1 MEDGS
6 LNKTNTGS
14 VNERGLINDL
24 NKRGFS
30 DFNSLCEI
38 YANSLEDKVGATDI
52 KTIVACDYIYISDN
66 GVGMN
71 KEAIDNMWSLFRENN
86 NENKSL
92 GVSGLGAKAATKI
105 LSRNKEI
112 NYYTYNNSI
121 WRKVKVPWDEIVE
134 NGVYSGVVECEE
146 LDNNSNE
153 IKELKVLNINK
164 GTTLRLPYNE
174 DVDIEIRKHFT
185 DEKKNISKYDER
197 LDFIFGKF
205 TQKMKLYH
213 EHLDYNN
220 KTLVPYDYF
229 TKQNLAYY
237 DGISVQE
244 ILVLKG
250 ENNTNRFI
258 WNSNPECNEGLEFKT
273 LNKTTQTKP
282 TQVRYNVNDIIG
294 NIYIRTAI
302 FKNKK
307 ITLKLNKNT
316 GKVEYSGFEIP
327 DINDYDCNYFDFKQS
342 KNVITQ
348 ELVKVPLIRN
358 KQMVCSF
365 ALDDFKGSTCRG
377 SKEATL
383 KCVGLRSEI
392 EYETISS
399 QDSVLDKVFGIQSNK
414 IQLNEGE
421 ISKSLMRLINLIK
434 QTRWE
439 EVNKYIKQDV
449 YSLIDKMFSARQII
463 QAALYRR
470 LAIKEVEYKN
480 KIYSVSKVQ
489 ALFRKKKA
497 VTEVKK
503 LKAVLKIQAV
513 FHRKKVLKDI
523 AKTNAAIKLQKIVRR
538 RKALK
543 DIKKAKAGNTLKG
556 FLYGKKVRKEIV
568 NMYPEVLKKKEAIK
582 QIQAVL
588 HRRQAQKQVEEKKTL
603 IYRTG
608 VSKLSNFLYNK
619 NMVDTKINL
628 IKNINRNVNEIKEQ
642 KKLLESF
649 ENISKY
655 CEKIHPEH
663 YNILTTIFNS
673 IERDFI

>member
-1 MEDGS
+1 MEDRS
-6 LNKTNTGS
+6 FNKTNTGS

-38 YANSLEDKVGATDI
+38 YANSLEDKVGATII
-52 KTIVACDYIYISDN
+52 KTIITPDYIYISDN
-66 GVGMN
+66 GIGMN
-71 KEAIDNMWSLFRENN
+71 KVSIDNMWSLFRENN

-121 WRKVKVPWDEIVE
+121 WRKIKVPWDEIVE

-146 LDNNSNE
+146 LDNNSEE
-153 IKELKVLNINK
+153 IKELNVLNINK

-185 DEKKNISKYDER
+185 DEKKNISKYNER

-213 EHLDYNN
+213 EHQDYNN
-220 KTLVPYDYF
+220 KTLVPYNYF

-258 WNSNPECNEGLEFKT
+258 WNSNSKCNEGLEFKT

-282 TQVRYNVNDIIG
+282 TEVGYNVNDIIG
-294 NIYIRTAI
+294 NIYIKTAI
-302 FKNKK
+302 LKNNK
-307 ITLKLNKNT
+307 IRLKLNNKT
-316 GKVEYSGFEIP
+316 SKIEYSEFEIP
-327 DINDYDCNYFDFKQS
+327 DINNYDCNYFDFNQN

-358 KQMVCSF
+358 KQMISSI
-365 ALDDFKGSTCRG
+365 ALEDFKGSTCRG

-392 EYETISS
+392 SYETLSS

-414 IQLNEGE
+414 IQLNDGE
-421 ISKSLMRLINLIK
+421 IPKSLMRLINFIK

-439 EVNKYIKQDV
+439 EVNKYIKQGI
-449 YSLIDKMFSARQII
+449 YNYYDKRSSAKKII
-463 QAALYRR
+463 KAALNRK
-470 LAIKEVEYKN
+470 LAIKKVEYKKKLN
-480 KIYSVSKVQ
+480 SISKVQ
-489 ALFRKKKA
+489 SLFRKKKA
-497 VTEVKK
+497 VVEMKK
-503 LKAVLKIQAV
+503 LKSVLKIQAV
-513 FHRKKVLKDI
+513 FHRKKVLKNI
-523 AKTNAAIKLQKIVRR
+523 VKTNAAIKLQTLF
-538 RKALK
+538 RKKRALK
-543 DIKKAKAGNTLKG
+543 DIRKVKSLNTLRAV
-556 FLYGKKVRKEIV
+556 LYGKKVRKEIV
-568 NMYPEVLKKKEAIK
+568 NMYPEVLKKKQAIK

-588 HRRQAQKQVEEKKTL
+588 HRKHARKLVDEKKLL
-603 IYRTG
+603 IRKEG
-608 VSKLSNFLYNK
+608 VSKLLNFLCNK
-619 NMVDTKINL
+619 NMEYIKLNI
-628 IKNINRNVNEIKEQ
+628 IKNINKNVNEVKE
-642 KKLLESF
+642 KIKLLESF
-649 ENISKY
+649 EYISKY
-655 CEKIHPEH
+655 CEKLHPEH

-673 IERDFI
+673 IENDF

>member
-6 LNKTNTGS
+6 FNITNTGS

-38 YANSLEDKVGATDI
+38 YANSLEEKVRATKI
-52 KTIVACDYIYISDN
+52 LTIVTPDYIYISDD
-66 GVGMN
+66 GIGMN
-71 KEAIDNMWSLFRENN
+71 KKAIDNMWSLFRENN

-105 LSRNKEI
+105 LSRNQEI
-112 NYYTYNNSI
+112 NYYTYYNEDDNPI

-146 LDNNSNE
+146 LDNDSEE
-153 IKELKVLNINK
+153 IKELKSFNIKK

-185 DEKKNISKYDER
+185 DEKKYISKYDER

-205 TQKMKLYH
+205 SQKIKLYH
-213 EHLDYNN
+213 EHQAYNN
-220 KTLVPYDYF
+220 KTLIPYNYF
-229 TKQNLAYY
+229 TKQNLSYY

-258 WNSNPECNEGLEFKT
+258 WNSNPECNEGLEFKI

-282 TQVRYNVNDIIG
+282 TEVGYNVNDIIG

-302 FKNKK
+302 LKNKK
-307 ITLKLNKNT
+307 ITLKLNNKT
-316 GKVEYSGFEIP
+316 GKIEYSGFEIP
-327 DINDYDCNYFDFKQS
+327 DINNYDCNYFDFNQH

-358 KQMVCSF
+358 KQMICSI

-392 EYETISS
+392 EYETLSS
-399 QDSVLDKVFGIQSNK
+399 QNSVLDKVFGIQSNK
-414 IQLNEGE
+414 IQLNDGE
-421 ISKSLMRLINLIK
+421 IPKSLMRLINHIK
-434 QTRWE
+434 VTRWE
-439 EVNKYIKQDV
+439 EVNKYIKQGI
-449 YSLIDKMFSARQII
+449 YRFIDRVISAREIVK
-463 QAALYRR
+463 AVFYRK
-470 LAIKEVEYKN
+470 LAIKEVEHKK
-480 KIYSVSKVQ
+480 KINSVSKIQ

-497 VTEVKK
+497 TVEVRK
-503 LKAVLKIQAV
+503 LKAVLKIQAL
-513 FHRKKVLKDI
+513 FHMKKVLKDI
-523 AKTNAAIKLQKIVRR
+523 KKEKSWKYIKRIFIWKKSKKRNSEYVSRSVKEKRSCKTN
-538 RKALK
+538 
-543 DIKKAKAGNTLKG
+543 
-556 FLYGKKVRKEIV
+556 
-568 NMYPEVLKKKEAIK
+568 
-582 QIQAVL
+582 
-588 HRRQAQKQVEEKKTL
+588 
-603 IYRTG
+603 TG
-608 VSKLSNFLYNK
+608 
-619 NMVDTKINL
+619 
-628 IKNINRNVNEIKEQ
+628 
-642 KKLLESF
+642 
-649 ENISKY
+649 
-655 CEKIHPEH
+655 
-663 YNILTTIFNS
+663 S
-673 IERDFI
+673 IT

>member
-1 MEDGS
+1 MEDLS

-14 VNERGLINDL
+14 VDERGLINDL

-38 YANSLEDKVGATDI
+38 YANSLEDKVRATYI
-52 KTIVACDYIYISDN
+52 KSIIMCDYIYISDN

-71 KEAIDNMWSLFRENN
+71 KETIDNMWSLFRENN

-121 WRKVKVPWDEIVE
+121 WRKVKVPWDKIVE
-134 NGVYSGVVECEE
+134 NGVYSGAVECEE
-146 LDNNSNE
+146 LDNNSEE

-185 DEKKNISKYDER
+185 DEKKYISKYDER

-205 TQKMKLYH
+205 SQKIKLYH
-213 EHLDYNN
+213 EHQAYNN
-220 KTLVPYDYF
+220 KTLIPYNYF
-229 TKQNLAYY
+229 VKENLSYY

-258 WNSNPECNEGLEFKT
+258 WNSNPECNEGVEFKI
-273 LNKTTQTKP
+273 LNKITQTKP
-282 TQVRYNVNDIIG
+282 TKVGYNVNNIIG

-302 FKNKK
+302 LKNKK
-307 ITLKLNKNT
+307 ITLKYNNKT

-327 DINDYDCNYFDFKQS
+327 DINNYDCNYFDFNQH

-348 ELVKVPLIRN
+348 ELVKVQLIRN
-358 KQMVCSF
+358 KQMISSI
-365 ALDDFKGSTCRG
+365 ALEDFKGSTCRG

-392 EYETISS
+392 EYETLSS
-399 QDSVLDKVFGIQSNK
+399 QDNVLDKVFGIQSNK

-421 ISKSLMRLINLIK
+421 IPKSLMRLINHIK
-434 QTRWE
+434 QIRWE
-439 EVNKYIKQDV
+439 ELNNYIKQDI
-449 YSLIDKMFSARQII
+449 YSLIDRNISAKQTIK
-463 QAALYRR
+463 ALFCRK
-470 LAIKEVEYKN
+470 LAIKEVEYKKKVN
-480 KIYSVSKVQ
+480 SVSKIQ
-489 ALFRKKKA
+489 TLFHKKEA
-497 VTEVKK
+497 VELVKK
-503 LKAVLKIQAV
+503 INAVLKIQAV
-513 FHRKKVLKDI
+513 FLGKKVSDNI
-523 AKTNAAIKLQKIVRR
+523 TKTNAIIKIQKLFR
-538 RKALK
+538 RKKGLK
-543 DIKKAKAGNTLKG
+543 DIKKIKAVDTIKG
-556 FLYGKKVRKEIV
+556 VLYGKKVRKEII
-568 NMYPEVLKKKEAIK
+568 NMYPEVLKRKEDVK
-582 QIQAVL
+582 QIQTL
-588 HRRQAQKQVEEKKTL
+588 LYRRKAQKYVEEIKTL
-603 IYRTG
+603 NYKTG
-608 VSKLSNFLYNK
+608 ISKLSDFLYNK
-619 NMVDTKINL
+619 NIENIKLNL
-628 IKNINRNVNEIKEQ
+628 IKNIIRNVINSKDK

-649 ENISKY
+649 EYISKY
-655 CEKIHPEH
+655 CEEKYPEH
-663 YNILTTIFNS
+663 YFSLNKIFSS
-673 IERDFI
+673 IEEDF

>member
-1 MEDGS
+1 MEDES
-6 LNKTNTGS
+6 FNKTNTGS

-38 YANSLEDKVGATDI
+38 YANSLEDKVGATII
-52 KTIVACDYIYISDN
+52 KTIITPDYIYISDN
-66 GVGMN
+66 GIGMN
-71 KEAIDNMWSLFRENN
+71 KESIDNMWSLFRENN

-121 WRKVKVPWDEIVE
+121 WRKIKVPWDEIVE

-146 LDNNSNE
+146 LDNNSEE
-153 IKELKVLNINK
+153 IKELNVLNINK

-185 DEKKNISKYDER
+185 DEKKNISKYNER

-213 EHLDYNN
+213 EHQDYNN
-220 KTLVPYDYF
+220 KTLVPYNYF

-258 WNSNPECNEGLEFKT
+258 WNSNSECNEGLEFKT

-282 TQVRYNVNDIIG
+282 TEVGYNVNDIIG
-294 NIYIRTAI
+294 NIYIKTAI
-302 FKNKK
+302 LKNNK
-307 ITLKLNKNT
+307 IRLKLNNKT
-316 GKVEYSGFEIP
+316 SKIEYSEFEIP
-327 DINDYDCNYFDFKQS
+327 DINNYDCNYFDFNQN

-358 KQMVCSF
+358 KQMISSI
-365 ALDDFKGSTCRG
+365 ALEDFKGSTCRG

-392 EYETISS
+392 SYETLSS

-414 IQLNEGE
+414 IQLNDGE
-421 ISKSLMRLINLIK
+421 IPKSLMRLINFIK

-439 EVNKYIKQDV
+439 EVNKYIKQGI
-449 YSLIDKMFSARQII
+449 YNYYDKRSSAKKII
-463 QAALYRR
+463 KAALNRK
-470 LAIKEVEYKN
+470 LAIKKVEYKKKLN
-480 KIYSVSKVQ
+480 SISKVQ
-489 ALFRKKKA
+489 SLFRKKKA
-497 VTEVKK
+497 VVEMKK
-503 LKAVLKIQAV
+503 LKSVLKIQAV
-513 FHRKKVLKDI
+513 FHRKKVLKNI
-523 AKTNAAIKLQKIVRR
+523 VKTNAAIKLQTLF
-538 RKALK
+538 RKKRALK
-543 DIKKAKAGNTLKG
+543 DIRKVKSLNTLRAV
-556 FLYGKKVRKEIV
+556 LYGKKVRKEIV
-568 NMYPEVLKKKEAIK
+568 NMYPEVLKKKQAIK

-588 HRRQAQKQVEEKKTL
+588 HRKHARKLVDEKKLL
-603 IYRTG
+603 IRKEG
-608 VSKLSNFLYNK
+608 VSKLLNFLCNK
-619 NMVDTKINL
+619 NMEYMKLNI
-628 IKNINRNVNEIKEQ
+628 IKNINKNVNEVKE
-642 KKLLESF
+642 KIKLLESF
-649 ENISKY
+649 EYISKY
-655 CEKIHPEH
+655 CEKLHPEH

-673 IERDFI
+673 IENDF

>member
-1 MEDGS
+1 MEDRS
-6 LNKTNTGS
+6 FNKTNTGS

-38 YANSLEDKVGATDI
+38 YANSLENKVGATTI
-52 KTIVACDYIYISDN
+52 KTIITPDYIYISDN

-71 KEAIDNMWSLFRENN
+71 KESIDNMWSLFRENN

-134 NGVYSGVVECEE
+134 NGIYSGVVECEE
-146 LDNNSNE
+146 LDNNSEE
-153 IKELKVLNINK
+153 IRELNVLNINK

-185 DEKKNISKYDER
+185 DEKKNISKYNER

-213 EHLDYNN
+213 EHQDYNN
-220 KTLVPYDYF
+220 KTLVPYNYF

-258 WNSNPECNEGLEFKT
+258 WNSNSECNEGLEFKT

-282 TQVRYNVNDIIG
+282 TEVGYNVNDIIG
-294 NIYIRTAI
+294 NIYIKTAI
-302 FKNKK
+302 LKNNK
-307 ITLKLNKNT
+307 ITLKLNNKT
-316 GKVEYSGFEIP
+316 SKIEYSGFEIP
-327 DINDYDCNYFDFKQS
+327 DINDYDYNYYDFNQN

-358 KQMVCSF
+358 KQMISSI
-365 ALDDFKGSTCRG
+365 ALEDFKGSTCRG

-392 EYETISS
+392 SYETISS

-421 ISKSLMRLINLIK
+421 ISKSLMRLINFIK
-434 QTRWE
+434 QARWE
-439 EVNKYIKQDV
+439 EVNKYIKQGI
-449 YSLIDKMFSARQII
+449 YNFFDKRSSAKKII
-463 QAALYRR
+463 KAALNRK
-470 LAIKEVEYKN
+470 LAIKKVEYKKKLN
-480 KIYSVSKVQ
+480 SISKVQ
-489 ALFRKKKA
+489 SLFRKKKA
-497 VTEVKK
+497 VVEMKK
-503 LKAVLKIQAV
+503 LKSVLKIQAV

-523 AKTNAAIKLQKIVRR
+523 VKTNAAIKLQTLF
-538 RKALK
+538 RKKRALK
-543 DIKKAKAGNTLKG
+543 DIRKVKSLNTLRAV
-556 FLYGKKVRKEIV
+556 LYGKKVRKEIV

-588 HRRQAQKQVEEKKTL
+588 HRRQARKLVDEKKLL
-603 IYRTG
+603 IRKEG
-608 VSKLSNFLYNK
+608 VSKLLNFLCNK
-619 NMVDTKINL
+619 NMEYMKLNI
-628 IKNINRNVNEIKEQ
+628 IKNINKNVNEVKE
-642 KKLLESF
+642 KIKLLESF
-649 ENISKY
+649 EYISKY
-655 CEKIHPEH
+655 CEKLHPEH

-673 IERDFI
+673 IENDF

>member
-1 MEDGS
+1 MEDRS
-6 LNKTNTGS
+6 FNKTNTGS

-38 YANSLEDKVGATDI
+38 YANSLEDKVGATII
-52 KTIVACDYIYISDN
+52 KTIITPDYIYISDN
-66 GVGMN
+66 GIGMN
-71 KEAIDNMWSLFRENN
+71 KVSIDNMWSLFRENN

-121 WRKVKVPWDEIVE
+121 WRKIKVPWDEIVE

-146 LDNNSNE
+146 LDNNSEE
-153 IKELKVLNINK
+153 IKELNILNINK

-185 DEKKNISKYDER
+185 DEKKNISKYNER

-213 EHLDYNN
+213 EHQDYNN
-220 KTLVPYDYF
+220 KTLVPYNYF

-258 WNSNPECNEGLEFKT
+258 WNSNSKCNEGLEFKT

-282 TQVRYNVNDIIG
+282 TEVGYNVNDIIG
-294 NIYIRTAI
+294 NIYIKTAI
-302 FKNKK
+302 LKNNK
-307 ITLKLNKNT
+307 IRLKLNNKT
-316 GKVEYSGFEIP
+316 SKIEYSEFEIP
-327 DINDYDCNYFDFKQS
+327 DINNYDCNYFDFNQN

-358 KQMVCSF
+358 KQMISSI
-365 ALDDFKGSTCRG
+365 ALEDFKGSTCRG

-392 EYETISS
+392 SYETLSS

-414 IQLNEGE
+414 IQLNDGE
-421 ISKSLMRLINLIK
+421 IPKSLMRLINFIK

-439 EVNKYIKQDV
+439 EVNKYIKQGI
-449 YSLIDKMFSARQII
+449 YNYYDKRSSAKKII
-463 QAALYRR
+463 KAALNRK
-470 LAIKEVEYKN
+470 LAIKKVEYKKKLN
-480 KIYSVSKVQ
+480 SISKVQ
-489 ALFRKKKA
+489 SLFRKKKA
-497 VTEVKK
+497 VVEMKK
-503 LKAVLKIQAV
+503 LKSVLKIQAV
-513 FHRKKVLKDI
+513 FHRKKVLKNI
-523 AKTNAAIKLQKIVRR
+523 VKTNAAIKLQTLF
-538 RKALK
+538 RKKRALK
-543 DIKKAKAGNTLKG
+543 YIRKLKSLNTLKAV
-556 FLYGKKVRKEIV
+556 LYGKKVRKEIV
-568 NMYPEVLKKKEAIK
+568 NMYPEVLKKKQAIK

-588 HRRQAQKQVEEKKTL
+588 HRKHARKLVDEKKLL
-603 IYRTG
+603 IRKEG
-608 VSKLSNFLYNK
+608 VSKLLNFLCNK
-619 NMVDTKINL
+619 NMEYIKLNI
-628 IKNINRNVNEIKEQ
+628 IKNINKNVNEVKE
-642 KKLLESF
+642 KIKLLESF
-649 ENISKY
+649 EYISKY
-655 CEKIHPEH
+655 CEKLHPEH

-673 IERDFI
+673 IENDF

>member
-1 MEDGS
+1 MEDES
-6 LNKTNTGS
+6 FNKTNTGS

-38 YANSLEDKVGATDI
+38 YANSLEDKVGATTI
-52 KTIVACDYIYISDN
+52 KTIITPDFIYISDN

-71 KEAIDNMWSLFRENN
+71 KESIDNMWSLFRENN

-146 LDNNSNE
+146 LDNNSEE
-153 IKELKVLNINK
+153 IKELNILNINK

-185 DEKKNISKYDER
+185 DEKKNISKYNER

-213 EHLDYNN
+213 EHQDYNN
-220 KTLVPYDYF
+220 KTLVPYNYF

-258 WNSNPECNEGLEFKT
+258 WNSNSECNEGLEFKT

-282 TQVRYNVNDIIG
+282 TEVRYNINDIIG
-294 NIYIRTAI
+294 NIYIKTAI
-302 FKNKK
+302 LKNKK
-307 ITLKLNKNT
+307 ITLKLNNKT
-316 GKVEYSGFEIP
+316 GKIEYSGFEIP
-327 DINDYDCNYFDFKQS
+327 DINNYDCNYYDFNQNR
-342 KNVITQ
+342 NVITQ

-358 KQMVCSF
+358 KQMINSI
-365 ALDDFKGSTCRG
+365 ALEDFKGSTCRG

-392 EYETISS
+392 SYETISS

-439 EVNKYIKQDV
+439 EVNKYIKQDIHN
-449 YSLIDKMFSARQII
+449 LIDRVLSSKKII
-463 QAALYRR
+463 QATLYRK

-480 KIYSVSKVQ
+480 KINSVNKIQS
-489 ALFRKKKA
+489 LFRKKKA
-497 VTEVKK
+497 VVEIKK
-503 LKAVLKIQAV
+503 LKSVLKIQTV
-513 FHRKKVLKDI
+513 FHRKKVLKNI
-523 AKTNAAIKLQKIVRR
+523 VKTNAAIKLQTLF
-538 RKALK
+538 RKKRALK
-543 DIKKAKAGNTLKG
+543 DIRKLKSLNTLKAV
-556 FLYGKKVRKEIV
+556 LYGKKVRKEIV
-568 NMYPEVLKKKEAIK
+568 NMYPEVLKKKQAIK
-582 QIQAVL
+582 QIQAVI
-588 HRRQAQKQVEEKKTL
+588 HRKHARKLVDEKKLL
-603 IYRTG
+603 IRKEG
-608 VSKLSNFLYNK
+608 VSKLLNFLCNK
-619 NMVDTKINL
+619 NIEYMKLNI
-628 IKNINRNVNEIKEQ
+628 IKNINKNVNEVKE
-642 KKLLESF
+642 KIKLLESF
-649 ENISKY
+649 EYISKY
-655 CEKIHPEH
+655 CEKVHPEH
-663 YNILTTIFNS
+663 CNILTTIFNS
-673 IERDFI
+673 IEKDF

>member
-1 MEDGS
+1 MEDRS
-6 LNKTNTGS
+6 FNKTNTGS

-38 YANSLEDKVGATDI
+38 YANSLENKVGATTI
-52 KTIVACDYIYISDN
+52 KTIITPDYIYISDN

-71 KEAIDNMWSLFRENN
+71 KESIDNMWSLFRENN

-146 LDNNSNE
+146 LDNNSEE
-153 IKELKVLNINK
+153 IRELNVLNINK

-185 DEKKNISKYDER
+185 DEKKNISKYNER

-213 EHLDYNN
+213 EHQDYNN
-220 KTLVPYDYF
+220 KTLVPYNYF

-258 WNSNPECNEGLEFKT
+258 WNSNSECNEGLEFKT

-282 TQVRYNVNDIIG
+282 TEVGYNVNDIIG
-294 NIYIRTAI
+294 NIYIKTAI
-302 FKNKK
+302 LKNNK
-307 ITLKLNKNT
+307 ITLKLNNKT
-316 GKVEYSGFEIP
+316 SKIEYSGFEIP
-327 DINDYDCNYFDFKQS
+327 DINDYDYNYYDFNQN

-358 KQMVCSF
+358 KQMISSI
-365 ALDDFKGSTCRG
+365 ALEDFKGSTCRG

-392 EYETISS
+392 SYETISS

-421 ISKSLMRLINLIK
+421 ISKSLMRLINFIK
-434 QTRWE
+434 QARWE
-439 EVNKYIKQDV
+439 EVNKYIKQGI
-449 YSLIDKMFSARQII
+449 YNFFDKRSSAKKII
-463 QAALYRR
+463 KAALNRK
-470 LAIKEVEYKN
+470 LAIKKVEYKKKLN
-480 KIYSVSKVQ
+480 SISKVQ
-489 ALFRKKKA
+489 SLFRKKKA
-497 VTEVKK
+497 VVEMKK
-503 LKAVLKIQAV
+503 LKSVLKIQAV

-523 AKTNAAIKLQKIVRR
+523 VKTNAAIKLQTLF
-538 RKALK
+538 RKKRALK
-543 DIKKAKAGNTLKG
+543 DIRKVKSLNTLRAV
-556 FLYGKKVRKEIV
+556 LYGKKVRKEIV

-588 HRRQAQKQVEEKKTL
+588 HRRQARKLVDEKKLL
-603 IYRTG
+603 IRKEG
-608 VSKLSNFLYNK
+608 VSKLLNFLCNK
-619 NMVDTKINL
+619 NMEYMKLNI
-628 IKNINRNVNEIKEQ
+628 IKNINKNVNEVKE
-642 KKLLESF
+642 KIKLLESF
-649 ENISKY
+649 EYISKY
-655 CEKIHPEH
+655 CEKLHPEH

-673 IERDFI
+673 IENDF